1 VAYITGEDLEYI
13 RGEFQKLPRKVTL
26 KLFRE
31 EGTPTGDLLAE
42 LMGELAA
49 IEPEKVSLEIAGP
62 EEAEG
67 LGIDKLPA
75 LVLQGD
81 GEDYGVRFF
90 GIPSGYE
97 FASLLE
103 AIQDVATGT
112 AELEEKVAE
121 ALAGLREPVHIQV
134 FVTPTCPY
142 CPFAVRT
149 AHRFAIAS
157 DLIRSDMVMAPDFP
171 ELSERYEVMAVP
183 TVVINEAVRFEGA
196 IPEEEFAAKVLEA
209 VGA

>member
-31 EGTPTGDLLAE
+31 EGSPTGDLLVE

-49 IEPEKVSLEIAGP
+49 IEPGKVSLEIAGP
-62 EEAEG
+62 TEAESV
-67 LGIDKLPA
+67 GIDKLPA

-103 AIQDVATGT
+103 AIRDVAAGQ
-112 AELEEKVAE
+112 AELEEEVATK
-121 ALAGLREPVHIQV
+121 LAAVTKPVHIQV

-142 CPFAVRT
+142 CPFAVRA

-157 DLIRSDMVMAPDFP
+157 SSIQADMVMAPDFP

-183 TVVINEAVRFEGA
+183 TVVINDAVRFEGA
-196 IPEEEFAAKVLEA
+196 IPEEEFAARVLEA
-209 VGA
+209 LKA

>member
-13 RGEFQKLPRKVTL
+13 RGEFRKLPRKVTL
-26 KLFRE
+26 RLFRA
-31 EGTPTGDLLAE
+31 EGSPTGDLLEE

-62 EEAEG
+62 AEAEA
-67 LGIDKLPA
+67 LGIERLPA

-103 AIQDVATGT
+103 AIQDVAAGR
-112 AELEEKVAE
+112 AELEEGVAGTI
-121 ALAGLREPVHIQV
+121 AGVKEPVHIQV

-142 CPFAVRT
+142 CPFAVRA
-149 AHRFAIAS
+149 AHKFAVAS
-157 DLIRSDMVMAPDFP
+157 PSIRADMVMAPDFP

-183 TVVINEAVRFEGA
+183 TVVINDTVRFEGA
-196 IPEEEFAAKVLEA
+196 IPEEEFAAKILEA
-209 VGA
+209 LGA

>member
-1 VAYITGEDLEYI
+1 MAYITGEDLEYI
-13 RGEFQKLPRKVTL
+13 RGEFRKLPRKVTL
-26 KLFRE
+26 RLFRA
-31 EGTPTGDLLAE
+31 EGSPTGDLLEE

-62 EEAEG
+62 AEAEA
-67 LGIDKLPA
+67 LGIEKLPA

-103 AIQDVATGT
+103 AIQDVAAGR
-112 AELEEKVAE
+112 AELGEGVAGTI
-121 ALAGLREPVHIQV
+121 AGVKDPVHIQV

-142 CPFAVRT
+142 CPFAVRA
-149 AHRFAIAS
+149 AHKFAVAS
-157 DLIRSDMVMAPDFP
+157 PYIRADMVMAPDFP

-183 TVVINEAVRFEGA
+183 TVVINDTVRFEGA
-196 IPEEEFAAKVLEA
+196 IPEEEFAAKILEA
-209 VGA
+209 LGA

>member
-1 VAYITGEDLEYI
+1 MAYITGEDLEYI
-13 RGEFQKLPRKVTL
+13 RGEFRKLPRKVTL

-31 EGTPTGDLLAE
+31 EGSPAGDLLVE

-62 EEAEG
+62 AEAEG

-75 LVLQGD
+75 LILQGD

-103 AIQDVATGT
+103 AIRDVAAGG
-112 AELEEKVAE
+112 AELEEEVA
-121 ALAGLREPVHIQV
+121 ATLAAVTKPVHIQV

-142 CPFAVRT
+142 CPFAVRA
-149 AHRFAIAS
+149 AHRFAMAS

-183 TVVINEAVRFEGA
+183 TVVINDAVRFEGA

-209 VGA
+209 LEG